1 MEYFK
6 NDSVNV
12 VLRSGRKT
20 VEINTIIFSGK
31 RKIDWDGVETYLRK
45 YIGSSYVIDEND
57 EVVYI
62 NTFPT
67 DETI

>member
-31 RKIDWDGVETYLRK
+31 CQLPRKLTLALSFGT
-45 YIGSSYVIDEND
+45 
-57 EVVYI
+57 
-62 NTFPT
+62 
-67 DETI
+67 